1 MMLQLPEVFNVAVY
15 SLAAT
20 SPTKDLVLSVQTPEV
35 GAQTEGGKPA
45 ELPFNPFQFF
55 MFDYAQASDPKT
67 KTKFYAWKSMLRH
80 RGWRYQG
87 EQPGVPE
94 PSERRGERIA
104 RTTEERSRHGIE
116 RRETGLPPRPFSFA
130 VVGALCAK
138 PSTDLRRPA
147 VIGGVLPRVQPGPQ
161 ERGARVRRSLR
172 PVLGVL
178 GRLAGSQAQLEDG

>member
-80 RGWRYQG
+80 RCC
-87 EQPGVPE
+87 GV
-94 PSERRGERIA
+94 RLCCMCVYLFVR
-104 RTTEERSRHGIE
+104 
-116 RRETGLPPRPFSFA
+116 
-130 VVGALCAK
+130 LCA
-138 PSTDLRRPA
+138 R
-147 VIGGVLPRVQPGPQ
+147 
-161 ERGARVRRSLR
+161 ARVRVCSCACVDFSRAYAFPPFFCSTKVGDGATRVSNLAYQNRANDAANELRGRLKNGVGMVSSDEKQVCHRGRSLL
-172 PVLGVL
+172 P
-178 GRLAGSQAQLEDG
+178 